1 MENSFENRS
10 LLSAQRQ
17 EPPGRVEPKSILK
30 NAAAIFMTVGHN
42 SGDPDVI
49 RIYWD
54 ESVWCLLPIYSQFEQ
69 PRYDQVTVSICCQSA
84 LRCLSGYFLLP
95 SGSDKKD
102 VYHCFFALRED
113 KTTRRHVRE
122 MKGTKATTHTGVR
135 RKKKQ
140 TQTFEEHTRKSERLW
155 WGFHPV
161 RWGQSWIFS
170 LTHTRRQSILFVFV

>member
-1 MENSFENRS
+1 
-10 LLSAQRQ
+10 
-17 EPPGRVEPKSILK
+17 
-30 NAAAIFMTVGHN
+30 MTVGHN

-135 RKKKQ
+135 RKKNKRKHLRSIQ
-140 TQTFEEHTRKSERLW
+140 GKVRDCDEDFTLLDEGSPESSLSHTHADS
-155 WGFHPV
+155 P
-161 RWGQSWIFS
+161 SS
-170 LTHTRRQSILFVFV
+170 LSSYK